1 MTYCLLSFGFF
12 FRLQTAAVSAGAFHS
27 MAISANGGLY
37 AWGQNS
43 YGQLGNNGSSMLTAP
58 TPIGTKNNWAVVAAG
73 TTHTMGVQSDGT
85 LWGWGSNAEGQL
97 GDGNGDELSPTR
109 IGTDNTW
116 TTVAVGTAHSF
127 GLKTDNTLWGWG
139 RNAAGQL
146 GNGSNVASPI
156 PVSIPY

>member
-1 MTYCLLSFGFF
+1 M
-12 FRLQTAAVSAGAFHS
+12 
-27 MAISANGGLY
+27 
-37 AWGQNS
+37 
-43 YGQLGNNGSSMLTAP
+43 
-58 TPIGTKNNWAVVAAG
+58 VAAG

-116 TTVAVGTAHSF
+116 TTVAVGTAHSV